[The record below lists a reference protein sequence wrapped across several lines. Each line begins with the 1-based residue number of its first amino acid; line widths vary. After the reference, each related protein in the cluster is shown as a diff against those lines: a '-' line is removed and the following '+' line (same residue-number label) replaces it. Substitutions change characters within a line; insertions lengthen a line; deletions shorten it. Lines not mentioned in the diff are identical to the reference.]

1 MSTYTY
7 QNWHR
12 YFDEAKPD
20 DLISIG
26 VAWKHQSGHI
36 QFKLNV
42 ALMPNIPL
50 TFVPVE
56 KKSDKS
62 PDYRMYI
69 HKKELLELPEDMKG
83 KVYEI

>member
-1 MSTYTY
+1 MSYTY
-7 QNWHR
+7 HDWQQ

-26 VAWKHQSGHI
+26 VAWKHSSGHI

-42 ALMPNIPL
+42 CLKPNIQL

-56 KKSDKS
+56 KKSEKS
-62 PDYRMYI
+62 PDFKLYV
-69 HKKELLELPEDMKG
+69 HKKDLLELPEDMKETI
-83 KVYEI
+83 YEI